1 MTRRRL
7 LAVAVAAVIL
17 LGLGLMVL
25 VGTPEAAEPDL
36 HAPLPVDPNALDL
49 RWDRERGE
57 LVIAYGPI
65 DLPAGASHEDIVQ
78 IGGVVGTLPADGWL
92 HGYRVEITDAHGRRV
107 PQLVLHHINIIATDR
122 RELFSEIMQ
131 RVGAAGHETGPVKLP
146 RLFGLPVRQ
155 GERLLV
161 TAMMHNPTSESYEGV
176 RVVTRMP
183 FTPRGTWLPPIPV
196 FPFYLDVMPP
206 ASKHAYDLPP
216 GRSEKSWE
224 GRPAVSG
231 RIIGVGGHLHK
242 YGVALRFEDVTAG
255 KVLWEAAPILDEDGN
270 VIGMP
275 MRMFLGRLGIPLRK
289 DHVYRLTAVYDNP
302 TGETIPDG
310 AMGTLGGV
318 MIPARNETW
327 PGVDRRR
334 PDYLLD
340 WELIQD
346 TSYGHAGRGEGS
358 ATAGGHGHHHH

>member
-1 MTRRRL
+1 MTRVRIAAA
-7 LAVAVAAVIL
+7 LAVVVVL
-17 LGLGLMVL
+17 LGLGLLVL
-25 VGTPEAAEPDL
+25 VRTPQAAEPDRG
-36 HAPLPVDPNALDL
+36 APLPADPTALPIQV
-49 RWDRERGE
+49 DRERGE
-57 LVIAYGPI
+57 LVVEYGPI
-65 DLPAGASHEDIVQ
+65 DLPAGASHADIAQ
-78 IGGVVGTLPADGWL
+78 IGAVVGTIPVDGWL
-92 HGYRVEITDAHGRRV
+92 RGYRIEITDAQGRPV

-122 RELFSEIMQ
+122 RELFSDIMQ

-146 RLFGLPVRQ
+146 RLFGLPVHQ

-161 TAMMHNPTSESYEGV
+161 TAMMHNPTPESYEGV

-196 FPFYLDVMPP
+196 FPFYVDVMPP

-231 RIIGVGGHLHK
+231 RILGVGGHLHK

-255 KVLWEAAPILDEDGN
+255 KLLWEAVPEVDEDGN

-275 MRMFLGRLGIPLRK
+275 TRLFLGRFGLPLRA
-289 DHVYRLTAVYDNP
+289 DHVYRLTAIYDNP
-302 TGETIPDG
+302 TGETLPDA
-310 AMGTLGGV
+310 AMGALGGV
-318 MIPARNETW
+318 IAPSRNTRW
-327 PGVDRRR
+327 PGVDRRH

-340 WELIQD
+340 WELLGD
-346 TSYGHAGRGEGS
+346 TSYGDTGAG
-358 ATAGGHGHHHH
+358 GHHHHH

>member
-1 MTRRRL
+1 MKRARIL
-7 LAVAVAAVIL
+7 AAVAVVVML
-17 LGLGLMVL
+17 LGLGLLVMVR
-25 VGTPEAAEPDL
+25 TPQAAEPDR
-36 HAPLPVDPNALDL
+36 HAPLPADPTALSIQV
-49 RWDRERGE
+49 DREHGE
-57 LVIAYGPI
+57 LVIDYGPI
-65 DLPAGASHEDIVQ
+65 DLPAGASHENIVQ
-78 IGGVVGTLPADGWL
+78 LGALVGTVPVDGWL
-92 HGYRVEITDAHGRRV
+92 HGYRLEITDAHGRPV
-107 PQLVLHHINIIATDR
+107 PQTVLHHINIIATDR
-122 RELFSEIMQ
+122 RELFSDIMQ

-146 RLFGLPVRQ
+146 RLLGLPVHE

-161 TAMMHNPTSESYEGV
+161 TAMMHNPTPESYEGV

-183 FTPRGTWLPPIPV
+183 YTQRGTWLPPIPV

-255 KVLWEAAPILDEDGN
+255 KLLWEAAPELDDDGN

-275 MRMFLGRLGIPLRK
+275 TRLFVARLGVPLRK

-318 MIPARNETW
+318 VIPTRNEVW
-327 PGVDRRR
+327 PGVDRQH

-340 WELIQD
+340 WELLGD
-346 TSYGHAGRGEGS
+346 TSYGHGGGGA
-358 ATAGGHGHHHH
+358 ATGGHGHHHH